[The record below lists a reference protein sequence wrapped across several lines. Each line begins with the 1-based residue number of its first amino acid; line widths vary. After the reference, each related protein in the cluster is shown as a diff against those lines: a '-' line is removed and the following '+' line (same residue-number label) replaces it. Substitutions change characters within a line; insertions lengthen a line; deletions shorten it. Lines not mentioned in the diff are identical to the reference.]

1 MPSLNDLNRIQLSKH
16 FKLSEFECK
25 GKTCCGY
32 SVKLTPGLLT
42 TLELIWSY
50 VNATL
55 GPVTHPHPISL
66 VSGYRCPEHN
76 RRVGGVANSYHV
88 QGQAADLTS
97 PGLKKTRLAALV
109 RELAESGLFP
119 FRVGYYK
126 RTYMGYEHHVLH
138 VDTGE
143 GPTVFGDDWGDK

>member
-1 MPSLNDLNRIQLSKH
+1 MPRLNDLNRIQLSKH

-42 TLELIWSY
+42 VVELIWERLDM
-50 VNATL
+50 TL
-55 GPVTHPHPISL
+55 DPGAARLPLLII
-66 VSGYRCPEHN
+66 SGYRCPAHN
-76 RRVGGVANSYHV
+76 EYHKGKINSYHI
-88 QGQAADLTS
+88 QGRAADLATRGM
-97 PGLKKTRLAALV
+97 PKPRLAAIV
-109 RELAESGLFP
+109 RELAESGLYP
-119 FRVGYYK
+119 FRVGFYK
-126 RTYMGYEHHVLH
+126 KTYLGLEHHVLH